1 MSTVAKPDSLIAPH
15 SWPGCRLGYMIIR
28 DSDGRANLRVIVQF
42 DPARVSMRRKAK
54 LAVWTSIRRQANN
67 PSFQV
72 AVVFSLRGDSWLG
85 HAGISY
91 RGLVEKLFR
100 GMMQGRH
107 VPTTAVMNL
116 PLDGGAVAANGEAL
130 VPLRVVLAISR
141 KRGFANECQQA
152 IREQVSSAI
161 APWLSSTTGRPASL
175 VSWGRRAETALVGYD
190 GAGGRIRLLRPAD
203 RSELATGLWALRWG
217 GAHGIRMKPG
227 DPPAIA
233 FAARP
238 FAKELLSGSTTVTTW
253 DDRLKPEIAAHSY
266 DGVDVDAAFD
276 RVVAILGDLT
286 ISGRVASIGRLVS
299 SMPSRIQAA
308 RVAAVRMSARRLISI
323 RTGHDEANALLEVQR
338 SVERAV
344 LSENAKFRS
353 TWAHL
358 RLSVSANAARFRLSG
373 AMTGMP
379 SRSNARSLKVD
390 LPPPGTADGIDF
402 ALVPTRGGEDAVLAL
417 QPRWTLSEVECLEE
431 TEDVALGMRLV
442 PLLRAANGEG
452 TDLSF
457 GDLEVPV
464 TSSLFPQLPVL
475 LRYEAQGSDDV
486 TGQTLAE
493 LMSKAT
499 RWSLSFTVDCRQLHS
514 LDHVWFSLAFNC
526 RPDGSSRS
534 THGTEVLTPLAS
546 GLLRFDTGYSS
557 VAHLLRQDSVEDPV
571 RDTALA
577 RIATELADDL
587 IDVLNVPDI
596 PPLRDEPAFGVDDTS
611 TWVLRNRPNADGSH
625 SLFIRG
631 ERPCFPRIAGCA
643 PSDLGPAH
651 DHRAPD
657 AGVWHEATY
666 HLPEGAVGEPISFV
680 LDQLDLLSRQTASVV
695 TRVVRNAG
703 FGLNP
708 LLVRETGWA
717 PLGPAVMPAIDF
729 AMSLSVPSDESS
741 LSLSLETTLRPFCDV
756 AKLADGENMLRVD
769 LNYSYSLAS
778 AEVELDVVRSMPI
791 VSGAF
796 HLSGDSPPAKIA
808 ASLVEACQS
817 WADEY
822 MPLHPHGR
830 LSLCAVLSVDSMG
843 TLAPL
848 LAIRQLDLPWRLTP

>member
-1 MSTVAKPDSLIAPH
+1 MSTTAKSDPLIAPH
-15 SWPGCRLGYMIIR
+15 TWPGCRLGYMIIR

-54 LAVWTSIRRQANN
+54 LAVWTSIRRQAKN
-67 PSFQV
+67 PSFQI
-72 AVVFSLRGDSWLG
+72 AVVFSLRGDTGPG
-85 HAGISY
+85 HADISY

-107 VPTTAVMNL
+107 VPTTAVLNF

-130 VPLRVVLAISR
+130 VPLLVVLAISR
-141 KRGFANECQQA
+141 KRGFADEGQQT

-190 GAGGRIRLLRPAD
+190 GAGGRIRLLRPAY

-217 GAHGIRMKPG
+217 GAHGIRMTPG

-238 FAKELLSGSTTVTTW
+238 FAKELLSGPTTATTW
-253 DDRLKPEIAAHSY
+253 DDRLKPEITVHSY
-266 DGVDVDAAFD
+266 DDVDVDAAFD
-276 RVVAILGDLT
+276 RVVAVLNDLA
-286 ISGRVASIGRLVS
+286 ISDRVATIGRLVS

-323 RTGHDEANALLEVQR
+323 RTGHNEADALLDVQR
-338 SVERAV
+338 SVEHAV
-344 LSENAKFRS
+344 LLEASKSKS

-358 RLSVSANAARFRLSG
+358 RLSVSANAVRFRFGG
-373 AMTGMP
+373 AMSGVP
-379 SRSNARSLKVD
+379 SRSNARSFQVD
-390 LPPPGTADGIDF
+390 LPRPGTADGMDF
-402 ALVPTRGGEDAVLAL
+402 ALAPTLEGQDAVLAL

-431 TEDVALGMRLV
+431 TEDVALGGRLV

-457 GDLEVPV
+457 GNLEVPV

-475 LRYEAQGSDDV
+475 VRYEAQGSDDV
-486 TGQTLAE
+486 AGQTLAE
-493 LMSKAT
+493 LMAKAT

-514 LDHVWFSLAFNC
+514 LDHVWFSLAFNR

-534 THGTEVLTPLAS
+534 THGTEELTPLAS

-577 RIATELADDL
+577 RITTELADDL
-587 IDVLNVPDI
+587 IDVLNVLDI
-596 PPLRDEPAFGVDDTS
+596 PPRRDEAAFGVDDTA

-631 ERPCFPRIAGCA
+631 ERPCFPKIAGCA
-643 PSDLGPAH
+643 PSDRGPAN

-666 HLPEGAVGEPISFV
+666 HLPEGAVGGSISFV

-703 FGLNP
+703 FGLDP
-708 LLVRETGWA
+708 LLVRETGWV
-717 PLGPAVMPAIDF
+717 PLGPTVMPAIDL
-729 AMSLSVPSDESS
+729 AMPLSASSDGSS

-756 AKLADGENMLRVD
+756 AGRAEGESTLRVD
-769 LNYSYSLAS
+769 LNYSYPLTSTN
-778 AEVELDVVRSMPI
+778 VELDVIGTMPI
-791 VSGAF
+791 VSAAF

-808 ASLVEACQS
+808 ASLVVACQS
-817 WADEY
+817 WADEFA
-822 MPLHPHGR
+822 PLHPHGR
-830 LSLCAVLSVDSMG
+830 LSLCAVLDVDFMG
-843 TLAPL
+843 TLTPL